1 VIRPVRAPL
10 SGGSGPA
17 EDQPD
22 REPDRH
28 RPRAEPVLVPADV
41 LAGIEAVRRSGRT
54 NMLDR
59 LAVARLADRLG
70 FPAAALW
77 VHGEPGLF
85 ARGVFHGFR
94 GEPEPERDRPAG
106 ATGLA
111 GAGPSAG
118 ACPQAGAPGSA
129 SPSSPAGATH
139 QTTAPEPAEGED
151 PRGADAAQPR
161 TET

>member
-1 VIRPVRAPL
+1 VRAPV
-10 SGGSGPA
+10 SDGSGPA

-59 LAVARLADRLG
+59 PAVARLADRLG

-77 VHGEPGLF
+77 VHDEPGLF
-85 ARGVFHGFR
+85 GRGVFHGFR
-94 GEPEPERDRPAG
+94 VEPEPERDRPAG
-106 ATGLA
+106 ATGPT
-111 GAGPSAG
+111 G
-118 ACPQAGAPGSA
+118 A
-129 SPSSPAGATH
+129 SPAAGATH
-139 QTTAPEPAEGED
+139 PTTAPASAEGED
-151 PRGADAAQPR
+151 PRGADVAQPR